1 MHLLL
6 IYVKRWSNAN
16 TKCPKL
22 LRIYKTHICRI
33 HNKLDSFGSYHYQM
47 MSIRT
52 VTKSELLRIIYKFI
66 SEKTFT
72 NCLNKFK
79 DVLLYH
85 LQQDQWWRQ
94 NTMMIKISKYQ
105 LQLVNVQKNP
115 YKIMNIM
122 YTTSTCTNG
131 ESDKLFHD
139 TKRDILSS
147 CTDFPTARY
156 TETEIKEV
164 MNYLMMYL

>member
-1 MHLLL
+1 
-6 IYVKRWSNAN
+6 VKRNSKIDIFKNDFHELSEQILRCASLSTTTGSMMT
-16 TKCPKL
+16 TKYDDK
-22 LRIYKTHICRI
+22 
-33 HNKLDSFGSYHYQM
+33 NF
-47 MSIRT
+47 
-52 VTKSELLRIIYKFI
+52 E
-66 SEKTFT
+66 
-72 NCLNKFK
+72 
-79 DVLLYH
+79 
-85 LQQDQWWRQ
+85 
-94 NTMMIKISKYQ
+94 ISKWK
-105 LQLVNVQKNP
+105 LQLGNVQKNP

-164 MNYLMMYL
+164 MNYLLYVFISSVCMHTCM

>member
-1 MHLLL
+1 MT
-6 IYVKRWSNAN
+6 
-16 TKCPKL
+16 TKYDDK
-22 LRIYKTHICRI
+22 
-33 HNKLDSFGSYHYQM
+33 NF
-47 MSIRT
+47 
-52 VTKSELLRIIYKFI
+52 E
-66 SEKTFT
+66 
-72 NCLNKFK
+72 
-79 DVLLYH
+79 
-85 LQQDQWWRQ
+85 
-94 NTMMIKISKYQ
+94 ISKWK
-105 LQLVNVQKNP
+105 LQLGNVQKNP

-164 MNYLMMYL
+164 MNYLLYVFISSVCMYAYMYVKHVNHSTTLQNNFTTYENHSIPTVHSARLWHGMLLPISSHRDAAQQP